1 MSDDLIESHA
11 DGVVTLTLNRPE
23 RMNAFSDSMIRG
35 LIEALPR
42 LGADPSVGAIV
53 LTGAGRAFCAGGDV
67 KAMAARGA
75 FDFEER
81 LEDLRFRHRVITLL
95 RNIPKVVI
103 AMVNGAAVGAG
114 FSLALACDL
123 RIAGRSAWFATGFV
137 GVGYSG
143 DFGGTWTLT
152 QLVGTA
158 RARELFYLGDTVD
171 AGRAE
176 ALGIVTRVVADEELP
191 AETTAVAR
199 RLADGPRVAL
209 GYMKRNLHAAE
220 SESLGAVLDMEAL
233 HQMRAAQTE
242 DHREAARAFV
252 EKRRPVFKGR

>member
-1 MSDDLIESHA
+1 MSELLEA
-11 DGVVTLTLNRPE
+11 RQDGVVTLTLNRPE
-23 RMNAFSDSMIRG
+23 RMNAFSDPMIRG

-42 LGADPSVGAIV
+42 LGADPAVGAII
-53 LTGAGRAFCAGGDV
+53 LTGAGRGFCAGGDV
-67 KAMAARGA
+67 KAMATRGE
-75 FDFEER
+75 FNFEER
-81 LEDLRFRHRVITLL
+81 LEDLRFRHQVTLML
-95 RNIPKVVI
+95 RTIPKVVI
-103 AMVNGAAVGAG
+103 AMVNGAAIGAG

-123 RIAGRSAWFATGFV
+123 RVAGRAARFATGFV

-158 RARELFYLGDTVD
+158 RARELFYLGDMID
-171 AGRAE
+171 AARAE
-176 ALGIVTRVVADEELP
+176 TLGIVNRVVDDAALL
-191 AETTAVAR
+191 AETTTLAR

-220 SESLGAVLDMEAL
+220 SEPLAAVLDMEAM

-252 EKRRPVFKGR
+252 EKRQPVFKGR

>member
-1 MSDDLIESHA
+1 MADLLESHA

-23 RMNAFSDSMIRG
+23 RMNAFSQPMIHG
-35 LIEALPR
+35 LIDALPR

-53 LTGAGRAFCAGGDV
+53 LTGAGRGFCAGGDV
-67 KAMAARGA
+67 KGMAERGEGN
-75 FDFEER
+75 FEER
-81 LEDLRFRHRVITLL
+81 LEDLRFRHQVVKLL
-95 RNIPKVVI
+95 RTVPKVVV
-103 AMVNGAAVGAG
+103 ASVNGAAIGAG

-123 RIAGRSAWFATGFV
+123 RLAGRSARFATGFA

-158 RARELFYLGDTVD
+158 RARELFFLGEMLD

-176 ALGIVTRVVADEELP
+176 HLGIVMRVVPDEDLV
-191 AETTAVAR
+191 AETTALAR

-220 SESLGAVLDMEAL
+220 SEDLATVLDMEAM

-252 EKRRPVFKGR
+252 EKRKPAFRGR